1 MNENANKEMNEY
13 ANKENLYVA
22 KNDKERDVTKY
33 SNICSLYNIKCHRN
47 NAKAYLRHEDKRSN
61 RRSNGK
67 NRGLGCLEGLYGQK
81 KST

>member
-33 SNICSLYNIKCHRN
+33 SNICSLYIFKL
-47 NAKAYLRHEDKRSN
+47 AVSMTISN
-61 RRSNGK
+61 VIETMPKHTSDMK
-67 NRGLGCLEGLYGQK
+67 TKGLIEEAMEKTGA
-81 KST
+81 